1 MQFRQAREADIP
13 AIFDVRTSVRENH
26 LSLEQLARLGITPGS
41 IREMMRSTSRAW
53 VAEEDGRVVAFS
65 MANAEEATVWA
76 MFVRPEYEGRGIGR
90 ELMRL
95 AEEWL
100 FSRGCGEIWLLTDR
114 DPRVRANGFYQRI
127 GWTSAGVQEDG
138 QIKYVKKKTPPS
150 SSSAAPTG

>member
-1 MQFRQAREADIP
+1 MARDADIP
-13 AIFDVRTSVRENH
+13 GIFEVRTSVRENH
-26 LSLEQLARLGITPGS
+26 LSLEELARRGITPGS

-53 VAEEDGRVVAFS
+53 VAEEDGEVVAFS

-76 MFVRPEYEGRGIGR
+76 MFVRPEFEGRGIGR

-114 DPRVRANGFYQRI
+114 DPQVRANGFYQRLR
-127 GWTSAGVQEDG
+127 WTSVGVQEDG
-138 QIKYVKKKTPPS
+138 QIKYVKKPPAS
-150 SSSAAPTG
+150 SERPAG